1 MHCTSW
7 YRQTVTY
14 CNWKKR
20 CVTSVSLE
28 SLEGKS
34 VHGSK
39 IVKTL
44 VFWCHKWSKQT
55 KSGDGHLLNS
65 SSIWKKLIGP
75 RKMVGFWTN
84 SAATKSWFKKKK
96 TVIPFGIPKSPG
108 KILTSHLLLETN
120 VQAREELED
129 SQGPPHG
136 RRVLTNQGTSEGA
149 TIGGSWWK
157 PWDQPVITGCY
168 PRFLILILMFPLKL
182 EL

>member
-1 MHCTSW
+1 MP
-7 YRQTVTY
+7 QM
-14 CNWKKR
+14 
-20 CVTSVSLE
+20 
-28 SLEGKS
+28 
-34 VHGSK
+34 
-39 IVKTL
+39 VKTDQ
-44 VFWCHKWSKQT
+44 KW
-55 KSGDGHLLNS
+55 GWS
-65 SSIWKKLIGP
+65 SAQFIFNLEKTYWPPKNGRVLDQFCSYQKLIQ
-75 RKMVGFWTN
+75 
-84 SAATKSWFKKKK
+84 KKK

-168 PRFLILILMFPLKL
+168 PRFLILILMFPVKL